1 MAKMK
6 HWLLATRP
14 KTLFAGISP
23 VMIGTAIASYYK
35 TIDLALSGVI
45 LLCSLLIQIITNFI
59 NEIYDYKK
67 GADTS
72 ERLGPTRMVASG
84 LITPKEMKIG
94 VSVLIAIT
102 VILGTYIVYSTDY
115 LILIIGILSILFA
128 YLYTGG
134 PYPLAYNG
142 LGDLFVLIFFGI
154 IAVCGTFYALT
165 SELNWVVFT
174 ASLSP
179 GFLSMNILG
188 VNNYRDID
196 TDKLVNKRTLQVIL
210 GKEKSLRLYSFLMGL
225 NIFVT
230 LAIYLQM
237 GWENYHFLLPLLSIP
252 YTDKLVNQVKS
263 LEGKELNQVLA
274 GTGLLLFINSL
285 LISISFFW
293 ENYIKLMQG

>member
-1 MAKMK
+1 MAQFK

-35 TIDLALSGVI
+35 TIDLVLASVI
-45 LLCSLLIQIITNFI
+45 LICSLLIQIITNFI
-59 NEIYDYKK
+59 NEIYDHKK

-72 ERLGPTRMVASG
+72 ERLGPKRMVASG
-84 LITPKEMKIG
+84 LISPREMKIG
-94 VSVLIAIT
+94 TRLLIAIT
-102 VILGTYIVYSTDY
+102 VLLGAYVVYSTDY
-115 LILIIGILSILFA
+115 LILIVGLLSILFA

-142 LGDLFVLIFFGI
+142 LGDLFVLLFFGI

-165 SELNWVVFT
+165 SELNWVIFT

-196 TDKLVNKRTLQVIL
+196 TDKLVNKRTMQVRL
-210 GKEKSLRLYSFLMGL
+210 GKEKSLRLYTFLMGL
-225 NIFVT
+225 NVFVT

-237 GWENYHFLLPLLSIP
+237 GWNNYHFLLPLFSIP

-274 GTGLLLFINSL
+274 GTGQLLFLNSL
-285 LISISFFW
+285 LISIAFLW
-293 ENYIKLMQG
+293 ESYLALF

>member
-1 MAKMK
+1 MAQFK

-35 TIDLALSGVI
+35 TIDLVLASVI
-45 LLCSLLIQIITNFI
+45 LICSLLIQIITNFI
-59 NEIYDYKK
+59 NEIYDHKK
-67 GADTS
+67 GADTR
-72 ERLGPTRMVASG
+72 ERLGPKRMVASG
-84 LITPKEMKIG
+84 LISPREMKIG
-94 VSVLIAIT
+94 TRLLIAIT
-102 VILGTYIVYSTDY
+102 VLLGAYVVYSTDY
-115 LILIIGILSILFA
+115 IILIIGILSILFA

-142 LGDLFVLIFFGI
+142 LGDIFVLLFFGI

-165 SELNWVVFT
+165 SELNWVIFT

-196 TDKLVNKRTLQVIL
+196 TDKLVNKRTMQVRL
-210 GKEKSLRLYSFLMGL
+210 GKEKSLRLYTFLMGL
-225 NIFVT
+225 NVFVT

-237 GWENYHFLLPLLSIP
+237 GWNNYHFLLPLFSIP

-274 GTGLLLFINSL
+274 GTGQLLFLNSL
-285 LISISFFW
+285 LISIAFLW
-293 ENYIKLMQG
+293 ESYLALF